1 MNKLCGFFKRE
12 KIFPKP
18 PIKKKKNNFINNHR
32 KIVQRKS
39 KLQIRTGKNLT
50 IIPVD
55 CNGKFVN
62 VSI

>member
-1 MNKLCGFFKRE
+1 MNKLCGFFKKD

-18 PIKKKKNNFINNHR
+18 PNNKKKNKFINNHR

-50 IIPVD
+50 IKPVD
-55 CNGKFVN
+55 YNGKFVN
-62 VSI
+62 VSV